1 MLCLEDTIFA
11 SLKEE
16 VPTENNAF
24 LKIKKSAL
32 NPSNRQKKKWKKYH
46 HHNKNKL

>member
-32 NPSNRQKKKWKKYH
+32 NPSNRQKKKWKKPAQQ
-46 HHNKNKL
+46 K